1 MHFKGLIYKKTI
13 FVNVFVSNITFNF
26 GENRLVKFFNY
37 LSDVIP
43 ASFPVQIPR
52 CRFLLNVPIE
62 NVSDKRAIVLQDI
75 IMIGF
80 DLTSHWLRNAKS
92 KTKSD
97 DPHFRFDWALPFQ
110 TLTETSCQLERQ
122 MAKTMDDAFVPECKT
137 DGDYADVQCF
147 EHEGFAKQCWC
158 VTKDGQEIKD
168 TRTSDGLKP
177 DCSAAV
183 VAKEVKKLEKQHDK
197 PTEHKD
203 VKPAENET
211 TFEVDVQV
219 ELNDTQIGNVCQRYS
234 FLFVITVKRINYS

>member
-1 MHFKGLIYKKTI
+1 MGRYFSRNFWQFYRWEHSWAIQIYIKKSLFLRKVKKSLYFSRICAGLGLKGLIYKKTI

-26 GENRLVKFFNY
+26 CENRLVKFFNY

-177 DCSAAV
+177 DCRLLSLLR
-183 VAKEVKKLEKQHDK
+183 K
-197 PTEHKD
+197 
-203 VKPAENET
+203 
-211 TFEVDVQV
+211 
-219 ELNDTQIGNVCQRYS
+219 
-234 FLFVITVKRINYS
+234 